1 MKAALFRRF
10 GGPDVL
16 EWTDTE
22 KPQPK
27 RGEIRVRVRAS
38 SVNQFECEIREG
50 AFKVLTG
57 RRFPMIAGHDIAGE
71 VEALGEG
78 ASRFRVGDRVFA
90 MRKAFSSGAQAELAI
105 VPESAA
111 ALVPEGVSTE
121 DAGVVPL
128 SALTA
133 WQALHEIGH
142 LASGQRVLVN
152 GASGGVGTF
161 AIQLARIAGAE
172 VTGVCSQAN
181 ADLVRRLGASAVID
195 YKAQD
200 PTHATGFDVV
210 FDAVSKLPF
219 AASKQMLKR
228 GGVWV
233 CTRFSV
239 AYLAARLMA
248 PFRGLKVR
256 LVTVKA
262 RGQQLEQIGALMSEG
277 KVEVV
282 VERTFPIME
291 IAAAHAESAT
301 GRVRGKIAIAM
312 P

>member
-1 MKAALFRRF
+1 MKAVLFRRF
-10 GGPDVL
+10 GGTDVL
-16 EWTDTE
+16 EWTEIE

-27 RGEIRVRVRAS
+27 RGEICVRVRTS
-38 SVNQFECEIREG
+38 SVNPFECDIREG
-50 AFKVLTG
+50 AFKILTG

-78 ASRFRVGDRVFA
+78 TSCFRVGDRVFA
-90 MRKAFSSGAQAELAI
+90 MRKAFSGGAHAEFAI
-105 VPESAA
+105 VPETSAV
-111 ALVPEGVSTE
+111 LVPEGVSTE

-128 SALTA
+128 AALTA
-133 WQALHEIGH
+133 WQVLHELGG
-142 LASGQRVLVN
+142 LASGQRVLIN

-161 AIQLARIAGAE
+161 AVQFARIAGAA

-181 ADLVRRLGASAVID
+181 AELVRSLGASEVID

-200 PTHATGFDVV
+200 PTHATGFDLV

-219 AASKQMLKR
+219 GASKGMLRR

-233 CTRFSV
+233 CTLFSGAYV
-239 AYLAARLMA
+239 AAWLLS
-248 PFRGLKVR
+248 PFRGRKIR

-262 RGQQLEQIGALMSEG
+262 KGQQLEQIGTLISEG

-282 VERTFPIME
+282 VDRPFPITE
-291 IAAAHAESAT
+291 IAAAHVESAS
-301 GRVRGKIAIAM
+301 GHVRGKIAITVS
-312 P
+312 

>member
-22 KPQPK
+22 EPQPQ

-38 SVNQFECEIREG
+38 SVNQFECDIREG
-50 AFKVLTG
+50 AFTMLTG
-57 RRFPMIAGHDIAGE
+57 RHFPMIAGHDIAGE

-78 ASRFRVGDRVFA
+78 ASRFRVGDRVFG
-90 MRKAFSSGAQAELAI
+90 MRKAFSSGAQGELAV
-105 VPESAA
+105 VPESAV
-111 ALVPEGVSTE
+111 ALVPESVSTE

-142 LASGQRVLVN
+142 LGSGQRVLIN

-161 AIQLARIAGAE
+161 AAQLARIAGAE

-181 ADLVRRLGASAVID
+181 VDLVHRLGASEVID
-195 YKAQD
+195 YRARD
-200 PTHATGFDVV
+200 PTQASGFDVV
-210 FDAVSKLPF
+210 FDAVTKLPF

-228 GGVWV
+228 GGVWI
-233 CTRFSV
+233 CTRFSG
-239 AYLAARLMA
+239 AYLAARLLA
-248 PFRGLKVR
+248 PFRGRKVR

-262 RGQQLEQIGALMSEG
+262 RGPQLEQIGTLMSEG
-277 KVEVV
+277 KVEAV
-282 VERTFPIME
+282 VERAFPITE
-291 IAAAHAESAT
+291 IATAHAESAT
-301 GRVRGKIAIAM
+301 GRVRGKIAIAIS
-312 P
+312 